1 MSDIAYIIPI
11 KINDED
17 NIGNTYR
24 INNLEQILLHCI
36 KQSIKFNIY
45 ITETNVEKSSIIINL
60 INNYKSKL
68 NLNYNLIIN
77 KTQEFDRAHTFNCT
91 IKHFIDNEEILIMG
105 DCDIPLYK
113 NIFQSIKKI
122 RDKKYYFISPY
133 NFIEKLSMNQTNFI
147 YKNNICLNEIASNFQ
162 KKPDK
167 NPYSFSGGILVVN
180 RLLFEK
186 MGLWFEINGYG
197 GEDRILDVILEHTF
211 KEKTLRE
218 TSNYIHL
225 WHPESP
231 SIKNIAQRL
240 NFVNRFFGCKW
251 TPNSKSMHQFC
262 SHKSRDVWGI
272 LYKTQKKGDLNKYNK
287 N

>member
-1 MSDIAYIIPI
+1 
-11 KINDED
+11 
-17 NIGNTYR
+17 
-24 INNLEQILLHCI
+24 
-36 KQSIKFNIY
+36 
-45 ITETNVEKSSIIINL
+45 
-60 INNYKSKL
+60 
-68 NLNYNLIIN
+68 
-77 KTQEFDRAHTFNCT
+77 
-91 IKHFIDNEEILIMG
+91 MG

-180 RLLFEK
+180 RLIFEK

-251 TPNSKSMHQFC
+251 TPNSKSMHQYC
-262 SHKSRDVWGI
+262 RHKSRDVWGI